1 MDSPKA
7 IDSNALDSR
16 AIDSNTID
24 AKALEA
30 VVIKKLCWRILP
42 LVLVA
47 YCVAYV
53 DRANIA
59 VAALTM
65 NKDLGFSAFTY
76 GLGAGIFFL
85 GYVMFEVPSNLVL
98 ERVGARRWIARI
110 MFTWGILSAACAFIA
125 GPTSFFILRFL
136 LGVAEAG
143 FFPGIVLYFT
153 YWFPDRYR
161 GRIIAALFLAVPG
174 ANALSNALSGAILEM
189 NGVLGLRGWQWVFLI
204 EAAPA
209 IILSLIVLRML
220 IDRPT
225 LAPWLRPDERE
236 WLQRQLDEERSKV
249 EARERLSLGKAL
261 MDPRVIN
268 LSILWMLTVTAGY
281 GASFF
286 MPQIVKGLGLSNLM
300 TGVASAIPF
309 LVGMIALLMW
319 GWSTDRTGERRW
331 HLIGASVM
339 GAVGF
344 IAAGMLGSTFWALA
358 AMSLALAGIYGVR
371 PSFWPLPSIFLSG
384 TAAAGGIAFINS
396 VGNLGGYVGPFIVG
410 WIKDSTSSFEIA
422 LYFLAACS
430 LAAGAIA
437 FFANRACGAQLARL
451 RRLAG
456 TP

>member
-1 MDSPKA
+1 MDAPKA
-7 IDSNALDSR
+7 IDSDAT
-16 AIDSNTID
+16 DSNPIHPDTID
-24 AKALEA
+24 VKAFETA
-30 VVIKKLCWRILP
+30 VIRKVCWRILP
-42 LVLVA
+42 LVLIS

-110 MFTWGILSAACAFIA
+110 MFTWGILSAACAFIG
-125 GPTSFFILRFL
+125 GPRSFFILRFL

-161 GRIIAALFLAVPG
+161 GRIIATLFLAVPG

-209 IILSLIVLRML
+209 VILSVVVLRTM
-220 IDRPT
+220 IDRPA
-225 LAPWLRPDERE
+225 LAPWLRPEERD
-236 WLQRQLDEERSKV
+236 WLQRQLDEERARV
-249 EARERLSLGKAL
+249 EAREQLTLGKAL
-261 MDPRVIN
+261 RDPRLIN
-268 LSILWMLTVTAGY
+268 LSVIWMLTVTAGY

-300 TGVASAIPF
+300 TGVASAVPF
-309 LVGMIALLMW
+309 LVGMIALLIW
-319 GWSTDRTGERRW
+319 GWSSDRKPERRW
-331 HLIGASVM
+331 HLISASIM
-339 GAVGF
+339 GAAGF
-344 IAAGMLGSTFWALA
+344 VAAGMLGSSFWALA

-384 TAAAGGIAFINS
+384 TAAAGGIALINS

-410 WIKDSTSSFEIA
+410 WIKDSTSSFEMA

-430 LAAGAIA
+430 LASGAIA
-437 FFANRACGAQLARL
+437 FVANRACGVQVARL
-451 RRLAG
+451 RRIAEA
-456 TP
+456 P

>member
-1 MDSPKA
+1 MDAPKA
-7 IDSNALDSR
+7 IDSDAT
-16 AIDSNTID
+16 DSNPIHPDTID
-24 AKALEA
+24 VKAFETA
-30 VVIKKLCWRILP
+30 VIRKVCWRILP
-42 LVLVA
+42 LVLIS

-110 MFTWGILSAACAFIA
+110 MFTWGILSAACAFIG
-125 GPTSFFILRFL
+125 GPRSFFILRFL

-161 GRIIAALFLAVPG
+161 GRIIATLFLAVPG

-209 IILSLIVLRML
+209 IILSVVVLRTM
-220 IDRPT
+220 IDRPA
-225 LAPWLRPDERE
+225 LAPWLHPEERD
-236 WLQRQLDEERSKV
+236 WLQRQLDEERARV
-249 EARERLSLGKAL
+249 EAREQLTLGKAL
-261 MDPRVIN
+261 RDPRLIN
-268 LSILWMLTVTAGY
+268 LSVIWMLTVTAGY

-309 LVGMIALLMW
+309 LVGMIALLIW
-319 GWSTDRTGERRW
+319 GWSSDRKPERRW
-331 HLIGASVM
+331 HLISASIM
-339 GAVGF
+339 GAAGF
-344 IAAGMLGSTFWALA
+344 VAAGMLGSSFWALA

-384 TAAAGGIAFINS
+384 TAAAGGIALINS

-410 WIKDSTSSFEIA
+410 WIKDSTSSFEMA

-430 LAAGAIA
+430 LASGAIA
-437 FFANRACGAQLARL
+437 FVANRACGAQVARL
-451 RRLAG
+451 RRIAEA
-456 TP
+456 P